1 MTKQSENTAKGDGSK
16 QPDSSR
22 IEATKEEQDRAG
34 APDPNTS
41 TRTCTRP
48 ATGPRT
54 KRGKAAASMN
64 ALRHGLLSR
73 AVVIKTLSWSEDE
86 KEYKRLLRQHHNH
99 YQPKG
104 PGETAIVEIA
114 VAAIWRYARFFRAE
128 GAAILLHRSLFEND
142 SELVRWQAI
151 MQDKTRPEP
160 HRKLAEGRYRERR
173 EEIDRRA
180 AIPHPLEIERLQRYE
195 AHLLRIYF
203 RALNELERLQRM
215 RLGDAVPPPLAVD
228 IQN

>member
-54 KRGKAAASMN
+54 KRGKAAASMI

-128 GAAILLHRSLFEND
+128 GEAILLHRSLFEND